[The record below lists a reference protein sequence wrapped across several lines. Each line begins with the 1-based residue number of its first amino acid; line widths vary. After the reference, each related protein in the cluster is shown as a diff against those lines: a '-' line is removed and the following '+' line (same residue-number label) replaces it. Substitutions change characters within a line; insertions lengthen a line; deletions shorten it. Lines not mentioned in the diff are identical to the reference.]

1 MADDFGDDSGDKLLD
16 WSIRLIIEH
25 GRTRA
30 YSHTN
35 RFATAL
41 RNAQGQ
47 LGADGATPISIEAIK
62 DSPDGGK
69 LDLAEFEGIEG
80 WEQLREVIGDE
91 LEGRGIAHEWFT
103 DEPAGKQYLL
113 FRTEDARGLSDAF
126 GALAERAEAAQER
139 AVAAIERSRGI
150 EHGRPEPSRDADRGP
165 DDPERA
171 QAPGGD
177 PRRKIPLR
185 EKVKLVREYADEL
198 SRTGRDARTP
208 DRAAA
213 QQRER
218 K

>member
-1 MADDFGDDSGDKLLD
+1 MENFIEQIDKRRTFAIISHPDAGKTTLSEQLLYRGGTLRRAGRVDSGDTCLD
-16 WSIRLIIEH
+16 H
-25 GRTRA
+25 
-30 YSHTN
+30 
-35 RFATAL
+35 
-41 RNAQGQ
+41 
-47 LGADGATPISIEAIK
+47 D
-62 DSPDGGK
+62 
-69 LDLAEFEGIEG
+69 
-80 WEQLREVIGDE
+80 V
-91 LEGRGIAHEWFT
+91 
-103 DEPAGKQYLL
+103 
-113 FRTEDARGLSDAF
+113 
-126 GALAERAEAAQER
+126 
-139 AVAAIERSRGI
+139 IERSRGI